1 MEIKIERCS
10 CCGKNGY
17 IIPSNNPLINNP
29 ICLDCINKVI
39 DPTKL
44 DHFAFFCRTYNLPLN
59 ANLYTACLKHNPS
72 VAIKEYVENLYN
84 NGTLTYSDSVVDQWK
99 KVGEEWEKVKTH
111 KQLLEKIDPIKKDF
125 CERCGEK
132 WGREYTFD
140 QYVKLENQFTSIIKT
155 LNLSNPTQVDTIKK
169 YCRLSVLVDDMI
181 SGGEIKAIADGTNA
195 LSKLAALANIQEL
208 SETASEGTIKT
219 VADLYK
225 YMEDHGFR
233 FNYYDQVDRDV
244 VDKTL
249 KDIQNSIR
257 YEINNAVGIDVTFNQ
272 IKENYYRE
280 QEENFEEEAVKE
292 TPISQLEDIL
302 ALDDFSKESEE
313 LDAQLA
319 KEEVIFEDDED

>member
-140 QYVKLENQFTSIIKT
+140 QYLPNYQKLYQAIATNGWIAQSPIYELFLPTSFSPNDSPTYIVELKVK
-155 LNLSNPTQVDTIKK
+155 
-169 YCRLSVLVDDMI
+169 
-181 SGGEIKAIADGTNA
+181 IKA
-195 LSKLAALANIQEL
+195 
-208 SETASEGTIKT
+208 
-219 VADLYK
+219 
-225 YMEDHGFR
+225 
-233 FNYYDQVDRDV
+233 
-244 VDKTL
+244 
-249 KDIQNSIR
+249 
-257 YEINNAVGIDVTFNQ
+257 
-272 IKENYYRE
+272 
-280 QEENFEEEAVKE
+280 
-292 TPISQLEDIL
+292 
-302 ALDDFSKESEE
+302 
-313 LDAQLA
+313 
-319 KEEVIFEDDED
+319 